1 MTSAHSLKER
11 KSWPR
16 IKGFQGTSLLDFPKI
31 ISSIIFVYGCNF
43 RCPFCYN
50 KDLVI
55 TDSLPDYPETIIRE
69 KLLERKGFI
78 DGVVITG
85 GEPLL
90 YDNTI
95 DMIKELKDMGF
106 RIKLDTNGSFPERLS
121 SLINQ
126 ELVDYIAMDIKSS
139 PEKYEKAAGTK
150 VNLDKIKKSLEIVK
164 SSGVPY
170 ELRTTVVP
178 GLVDPEDICSLGEFV
193 KGSELH
199 YLQQFAPMNTVNP
212 EYTKVKPYPLK
223 ILEKMKKE
231 LENYVKKVIIRGI

>member
-16 IKGFQGTSLLDFPKI
+16 IKGFQGTSLLDFPKT

-50 KDLVI
+50 RDLVV
-55 TDSLPDYPETIIRE
+55 TDSLPDYPENIIRE

-90 YDNTI
+90 YENTL
-95 DMIKELKDMGF
+95 DMIKEIKEMGF
-106 RIKLDTNGSFPERLS
+106 KVKLDTNGSFPERLNT
-121 SLINQ
+121 LIEQ

-139 PEKYEKAAGTK
+139 PGKYEKAAGAK
-150 VNLDKIKKSLEIVK
+150 VDMEKIKESLEIIK

-178 GLVDPEDICSLGEFV
+178 GLVDLEDIPSLGEFV
-193 KGSELH
+193 RGAKLH

-212 EYTKVKPYPLK
+212 EFTKIKPYPLE

-231 LENYVKKVIIRGI
+231 LEKYVEKVIIRGI